1 MSDVQWEQWGK
12 QDPYFGVYSESRFSK
27 DQIDNHREEFF
38 ATGTK
43 MVDVLLDRAK
53 RYFGPLPTGRVLEF
67 GSGVG
72 RMTVPLARHFGS
84 VVGLDISPHMIA
96 EAIENCKK
104 FDISNASF
112 VISDDELSKAT
123 GMFDLV
129 LSYIVLQ
136 HIEPERG
143 LKIIDRLL
151 SRVSPGGIAVVQ
163 ASVRRPETGLAAKI
177 RYHVRHHLPW
187 IRASLNLVRGKG
199 WSTLSMRMSEYDP
212 VQILRIYQKN
222 RMSDVV
228 VTEHYQGDVLTYHF
242 MAKRLA

>member
-163 ASVRRPETGLAAKI
+163 ASVRRPETGLAAKFAITSGTIFPGSGRRSTWFAARAGRRSRCGCRNMTQCRSFRSI
-177 RYHVRHHLPW
+177 RR
-187 IRASLNLVRGKG
+187 
-199 WSTLSMRMSEYDP
+199 
-212 VQILRIYQKN
+212 
-222 RMSDVV
+222 
-228 VTEHYQGDVLTYHF
+228 TE
-242 MAKRLA
+242 